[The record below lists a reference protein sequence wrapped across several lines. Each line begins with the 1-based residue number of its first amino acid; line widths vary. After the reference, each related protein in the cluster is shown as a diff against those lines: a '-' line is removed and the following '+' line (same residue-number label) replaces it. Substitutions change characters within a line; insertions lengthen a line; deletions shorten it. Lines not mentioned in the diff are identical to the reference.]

1 MGFVDRKDDIY
12 NAAAVLCR
20 KKMIGVYHK
29 MYLPNYGVFD
39 EYRYFQAGTR
49 CPIFRIS
56 NTWIGVNICEDMWYP
71 EGPLRTQALAGAE
84 IIINI
89 NASPYRI
96 GKGKFRQDM
105 LSTRATDNTVIIA
118 YLNTVGGQDELV
130 FDGHSLIVDQD
141 GSVIAQGKTVR
152 RGPDHC
158 GPETGRHPDEETACT
173 APETGSTETRKRRG
187 R

>member
-49 CPIFRIS
+49 CPIYRIC

-130 FDGHSLIVDQD
+130 FDGHSLIVDQN
-141 GSVIAQGKTVR
+141 GSVIARGKQFEEDLIIADLKLEGILMKKLHAPLQRQEALKTR
-152 RGPDHC
+152 R
-158 GPETGRHPDEETACT
+158 
-173 APETGSTETRKRRG
+173 RRG